1 MILFDLITYIYG
13 LTSPN
18 VSMVDYLHYAA
29 MVWQMMRSY
38 TVGLLQSLSKDK
50 SKPIKDA
57 DIINWANN
65 KVG

>member
-1 MILFDLITYIYG
+1 
-13 LTSPN
+13 
-18 VSMVDYLHYAA
+18 MVDYLHYAA